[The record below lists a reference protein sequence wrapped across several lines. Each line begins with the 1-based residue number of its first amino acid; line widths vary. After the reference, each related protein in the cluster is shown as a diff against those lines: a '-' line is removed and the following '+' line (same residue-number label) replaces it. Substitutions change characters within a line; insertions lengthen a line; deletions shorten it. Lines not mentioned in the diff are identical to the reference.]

1 MKKIFSS
8 LLSTIFL
15 AFTFSVSL
23 SQQNNETE
31 IRKLEKMEA
40 QAILKGDTIMLVKLL
55 SPKIVVHNPEN
66 TIVKFEKIIERIRKG
81 KIDYSS
87 FERKIENIAFV
98 ENIAIVMGRET
109 ITPRGVTTNAGKTVT
124 RSFTNIWMKYKNSWR
139 LTARQATV
147 ISVL

>member
-66 TIVKFEKIIERIRKG
+66 KIVKFEKIIERIRKG